1 MRDLNQDLKE
11 LSDKI
16 TQREGSKVFTTSKNE
31 SDTFLLTEE
40 TLDMVRYIALVDS
53 KSPNDA
59 LNDII
64 VNEFMR
70 TVLKPDPTMS
80 NNSSPEKE

>member
-40 TLDMVRYIALVDS
+40 TLDMVRYIASVDS
-53 KSPNDA
+53 ITPNEVLINA
-59 LNDII
+59 IEY
-64 VNEFMR
+64 EFMR
-70 TVLKPDPTMS
+70 TVLRPDPTMS
-80 NNSSPEKE
+80 NSTPPEKE